1 MQRAANTVEEQ
12 LLLKAIREECP
23 WDNLSKRLQ
32 STLVSKDEW
41 HRRLLPYIFYS
52 LFFFFSFFLSFFFKN
67 KNKKE
72 QILHGERA
80 ISLSLYNLLLM
91 SLASIFLFPFA
102 IGLWI
107 TAYGSVF
114 NGTPVLLVKSAGRGN
129 IMKK

>member
-1 MQRAANTVEEQ
+1 MQRAANTLEEQ

-32 STLVSKDEW
+32 ATLVSKDEW

-52 LFFFFSFFLSFFFKN
+52 LFFFFSFFLPFFSKIKIKKN
-67 KNKKE
+67 KSY
-72 QILHGERA
+72 ICRA
-80 ISLSLYNLLLM
+80 ISLSLYNLLLT
-91 SLASIFLFPFA
+91 SLASIFLYPFA